1 LTRSCVQPQL
11 NYIES
16 GLDFYDI
23 GSSPQMKFDVGI
35 AGGIDHEHFEECE
48 STQKFSYENW
58 QNFNKDK
65 LKVVSADFQTSGI
78 GKGNRS
84 WTSIR
89 GKGVLVTYTFH
100 FPDKCDKE
108 FCNKNV
114 QNTSHV
120 LALSAMQ
127 ALQAALTS
135 IDAKPELR
143 LKWPND
149 ILVNNHKMGGI
160 LAKAEPGEGGR
171 VDTIIIGIGLNINTS
186 KDELTAAIGER
197 IVWPASS
204 LLAEC
209 GTGVS
214 DFNVPQIRDMM
225 TVGFFHNL
233 QVFCNK
239 GFSAF
244 LGAVDKLQTLKGE
257 DIQFNLDDQTAENPD
272 ACKVK
277 RGTFVGLAEDGAL
290 MLRTSDSVQTM
301 HAGEI
306 IPLCQ

>member
-1 LTRSCVQPQL
+1 
-11 NYIES
+11 
-16 GLDFYDI
+16 
-23 GSSPQMKFDVGI
+23 
-35 AGGIDHEHFEECE
+35 
-48 STQKFSYENW
+48 
-58 QNFNKDK
+58 
-65 LKVVSADFQTSGI
+65 
-78 GKGNRS
+78 
-84 WTSIR
+84 
-89 GKGVLVTYTFH
+89 
-100 FPDKCDKE
+100 
-108 FCNKNV
+108 
-114 QNTSHV
+114 
-120 LALSAMQ
+120 MQ

-225 TVGFFHNL
+225 TVGFFTICKC
-233 QVFCNK
+233 FAIK
-239 GFSAF
+239 GSRLF
-244 LGAVDKLQTLKGE
+244 LG
-257 DIQFNLDDQTAENPD
+257 
-272 ACKVK
+272 
-277 RGTFVGLAEDGAL
+277 
-290 MLRTSDSVQTM
+290 
-301 HAGEI
+301 
-306 IPLCQ
+306 PLINCRL